1 MAGRRLTIG
10 RVAAITAWTGAAV
23 AWGTAVVSVAAANP
37 DVPAADPVL
46 ELVVAAPTTTVFAP
60 LPAMPDSGL
69 IVVRYTPVARPEP
82 VVIIERRVVQAA
94 SPSQPQTQT
103 KTKTKTKSSGS

>member
-1 MAGRRLTIG
+1 MPARRLSIG

-37 DVPAADPVL
+37 DVQTEEQDPIA
-46 ELVVAAPTTTVFAP
+46 EVAAQTTTVLAAVP
-60 LPAMPDSGL
+60 TMPDSGL

-82 VVIIERRVVQAA
+82 EVIIERRVVQVA
-94 SPSQPQTQT
+94 SPSQPKAKTQ
-103 KTKTKTKSSGS
+103 SSGS